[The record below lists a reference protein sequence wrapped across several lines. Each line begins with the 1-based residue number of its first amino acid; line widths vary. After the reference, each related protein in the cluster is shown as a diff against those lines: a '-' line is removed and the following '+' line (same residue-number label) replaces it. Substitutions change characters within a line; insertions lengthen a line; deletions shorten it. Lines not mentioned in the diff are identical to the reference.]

1 MDTRFSSTDI
11 VVRRD
16 GSVERVPRVPF
27 PALVVKSMLKPLQ
40 IVLAGLLVAAM
51 VLISLP
57 FSVAL
62 IIYGLM
68 LTASIIELNQQR
80 YRPGSMRVR
89 ELLMKLPPTLR
100 TRIQNILGLS
110 DLVRKDMLALA
121 SEPAGV
127 REGLDQLVVTLIEA
141 ARRIDEI
148 DNYLKTVDRD
158 GVERQREYARQ
169 RLAEKA
175 QQSGNPENS
184 ATVSRTTDAFDEQ
197 LAVIDRMLA
206 KRQDLYDKIEEIQA
220 SLGAMHARVVQARV
234 ESSSPLVVED
244 ELASLRTKTRALAE
258 SFAEVQEIV

>member
-1 MDTRFSSTDI
+1 
-11 VVRRD
+11 
-16 GSVERVPRVPF
+16 
-27 PALVVKSMLKPLQ
+27 
-40 IVLAGLLVAAM
+40 
-51 VLISLP
+51 
-57 FSVAL
+57 
-62 IIYGLM
+62 
-68 LTASIIELNQQR
+68 
-80 YRPGSMRVR
+80 
-89 ELLMKLPPTLR
+89 
-100 TRIQNILGLS
+100 
-110 DLVRKDMLALA
+110 
-121 SEPAGV
+121 
-127 REGLDQLVVTLIEA
+127 
-141 ARRIDEI
+141 
-148 DNYLKTVDRD
+148 LKTVDRD